1 MLRFTTLS
9 SLTLSAALLVAA
21 PLHAQSSASG
31 AYQAAGLPSGFN
43 FGSNKG
49 EYANDDDCDD
59 ARFHTNG
66 DAQTYKREHVLA
78 DAADCQAAV
87 AAGTATLVL
96 DFGDDSGDY
105 ANDGECDD
113 NRFTGAGRSI
123 LTTDSHVRADATDCI
138 AAYRAGTIDRP
149 GIMTTDLVFGNN
161 SGSYANDDDC
171 DDARFHD
178 DGDDY
183 NYKREHVL
191 ADASDCRAAVN
202 SGEVSLLLDFGNDSG
217 EYANDGEC
225 DDNRFTGAGR
235 SALSSDSHV
244 MADASDCI
252 EAYREGN
259 LNRGATA
266 LGDLVFGNN
275 SGSYA
280 NDDDCDDARFHDDGD
295 DYNYKREHVLAD
307 ASDCRAA
314 VNSGE
319 VSLLLDFGNDSGEY
333 ANDGECDDNRFTGE
347 GRSVISS
354 NSHVRADASDCVA
367 AYRAGTINRSAGAPV
382 GGIRYGNNSGSYA
395 NDNDCDDA
403 RFHSDGDNYSYKRQ
417 HVLADANDCRAAVA
431 AGEVR
436 LLLDFGNDSGSY
448 ANDGECD
455 DNRFTGEGRS
465 VISSNSHVRADAS
478 DCVAAYR
485 AGDLDR

>member
-1 MLRFTTLS
+1 MRKFTTLS
-9 SLTLSAALLVAA
+9 SFSLAVALLVAA
-21 PLHAQSSASG
+21 PVQAQSSASSG
-31 AYQAAGLPSGFN
+31 AYQAGLPSGFN

-59 ARFHTNG
+59 ARFHADG
-66 DAQTYKREHVLA
+66 DNFSYKREHVLA

-87 AAGTATLVL
+87 AAGTSSLIL

-113 NRFTGAGRSI
+113 NRFTGSGRSI
-123 LTTDSHVRADATDCI
+123 LTTDSHIKADASDCI

-149 GIMTTDLVFGNN
+149 SNSFADLVFGNN

-171 DDARFHD
+171 DDARFHT
-178 DGDDY
+178 DGDNY

-191 ADASDCRAAVN
+191 ADANDCRAAVAA
-202 SGEVSLLLDFGNDSG
+202 GEVSLVLDFGDDSG

-235 SALSSDSHV
+235 SALSSNSHV
-244 MADASDCI
+244 SADASDCVA
-252 EAYREGN
+252 AYRAGTID
-259 LNRGATA
+259 RGATVFS
-266 LGDLVFGNN
+266 DLVYGDN

-280 NDDDCDDARFHDDGD
+280 NDDDCDDARFHSDGD
-295 DYNYKREHVLAD
+295 NVNYKREHVLAD

-314 VNSGE
+314 VASGE
-319 VSLLLDFGNDSGEY
+319 VTLLLDFGNDTGEY
-333 ANDGECDDNRFTGE
+333 ANDGECDDSRFTGS
-347 GRSVISS
+347 GRSSLTS
-354 NSHVRADASDCVA
+354 NSHVGSDASDCVA
-367 AYRAGTINRSAGAPV
+367 AYRDGTINRSAGPPS
-382 GGIRYGNNSGSYA
+382 GSIRYGNNSGSYA

-403 RFHSDGDNYSYKRQ
+403 RFHADGDSYNYKRQ

-436 LLLDFGNDSGSY
+436 LLLDFGNDSGDY
-448 ANDGECD
+448 TNDNECD
-455 DNRFTGEGRS
+455 DNRFTGAGRS
-465 VISSNSHVRADAS
+465 ILTSDSQARRDAS
-478 DCVAAYR
+478 DCIAAYR
-485 AGDLDR
+485 EGRLDR